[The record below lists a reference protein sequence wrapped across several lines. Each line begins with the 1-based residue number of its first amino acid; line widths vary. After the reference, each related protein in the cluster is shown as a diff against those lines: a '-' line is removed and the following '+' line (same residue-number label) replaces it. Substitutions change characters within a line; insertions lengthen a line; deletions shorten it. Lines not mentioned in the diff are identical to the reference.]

1 MRSKRLSRQLKKIIG
16 VEDITSE
23 SLGFENE
30 AEPSLNES
38 HAQIL
43 KNLPAFLDQV
53 DINYEQSDKMVEL
66 SNRSLEISTK
76 ELSSANDSLIRL
88 NATVN
93 AMINSL
99 NEGFIVFD
107 KDGCC
112 TSISSK
118 KSIEFLKLDPF
129 EKTICQ
135 AFNIPHEE
143 QVLFMDWYNYLF
155 HPNFDFHEWAA
166 TGPQRL
172 IHDTL
177 YISIKYNPM
186 HKDGELVGVIVILTD
201 ITSEIDSAQRAE
213 KFMYKAEMITKFY
226 ANQKMFM
233 QVIDLYKKAIE
244 DFKSYVYDVKVDVI
258 PKSEI
263 VRTLHT
269 LKGCAGA
276 MYMMELSKLCDQLET
291 SIKKNWTDDL
301 HLSAAKDFV
310 ASISNSLESA
320 LTEFYKA
327 NKELL
332 GTLRTSK
339 VAESKNIPFA
349 KIDAFCCIL
358 KDQGS
363 SDLVNNF
370 VDLFFTSSFEELLLP
385 FETMGYSTAK
395 KQNKEIQFVLNCDP
409 HLKVF
414 PEAYKDFL
422 NSFVHIVNNAIDHG
436 IEDAET
442 RMLMSKDLMG
452 TITMDAHILKNKGE
466 DDKIILKVMD
476 DGGGIDP
483 QKIRAKLS
491 ELGQQDI
498 NENDEQVIMHIFD
511 LGFSTQDVV
520 SEISGRGVGLNA
532 VMEDVTKLGGK
543 IKITSEIGKGTTFT
557 FELPLILPEA
567 NEETRKIVKKEYY
580 NN

>member
-1 MRSKRLSRQLKKIIG
+1 
-16 VEDITSE
+16 
-23 SLGFENE
+23 
-30 AEPSLNES
+30 
-38 HAQIL
+38 
-43 KNLPAFLDQV
+43 
-53 DINYEQSDKMVEL
+53 
-66 SNRSLEISTK
+66 
-76 ELSSANDSLIRL
+76 
-88 NATVN
+88 
-93 AMINSL
+93 
-99 NEGFIVFD
+99 
-107 KDGCC
+107 
-112 TSISSK
+112 
-118 KSIEFLKLDPF
+118 
-129 EKTICQ
+129 
-135 AFNIPHEE
+135 
-143 QVLFMDWYNYLF
+143 
-155 HPNFDFHEWAA
+155 
-166 TGPQRL
+166 
-172 IHDTL
+172 
-177 YISIKYNPM
+177 
-186 HKDGELVGVIVILTD
+186 
-201 ITSEIDSAQRAE
+201 
-213 KFMYKAEMITKFY
+213 
-226 ANQKMFM
+226 
-233 QVIDLYKKAIE
+233 
-244 DFKSYVYDVKVDVI
+244 
-258 PKSEI
+258 
-263 VRTLHT
+263 
-269 LKGCAGA
+269 
-276 MYMMELSKLCDQLET
+276 
-291 SIKKNWTDDL
+291 
-301 HLSAAKDFV
+301 
-310 ASISNSLESA
+310 
-320 LTEFYKA
+320 
-327 NKELL
+327 
-332 GTLRTSK
+332 
-339 VAESKNIPFA
+339 
-349 KIDAFCCIL
+349 
-358 KDQGS
+358 
-363 SDLVNNF
+363 
-370 VDLFFTSSFEELLLP
+370 
-385 FETMGYSTAK
+385 MGYSTAK